1 MIEFIEPYI
10 GIALKLITGMIGIL
24 AFLRI
29 TGKAQREHVTRL
41 DPVCALVIGALVG
54 G

>member
-24 AFLRI
+24 GVFAHN
-29 TGKAQREHVTRL
+29 GQ
-41 DPVCALVIGALVG
+41 GADG
-54 G
+54 TSHAA

>member
-24 AFLRI
+24 AFLRF
-29 TGKAQREHVTRL
+29 
-41 DPVCALVIGALVG
+41 CA
-54 G
+54 